1 VLGDNDQFTCQRCSL
16 LRRRKALQTFVVG
29 ESLEIGGRIYGLS
42 TRTQAVAPVVK
53 AYDLLYPLDANVKR
67 AVAFGEGLGIVPAT
81 RAERLAVGVKDRRD
95 FGLGNAH
102 RFSVTIGNAATQPGA
117 VIGNRDEVTAV
128 RLDMDSRDATEGR
141 IFRGKSEP
149 RNFKLPK
156 RVCEGSRLSNEEISV
171 ASISIRVGTLG

>member
-67 AVAFGEGLGIVPAT
+67 AVAFGEELDIIPASD
-81 RAERLAVGVKDRRD
+81 L
-95 FGLGNAH
+95 
-102 RFSVTIGNAATQPGA
+102 P
-117 VIGNRDEVTAV
+117 
-128 RLDMDSRDATEGR
+128 
-141 IFRGKSEP
+141 SEP
-149 RNFKLPK
+149 RIGAISASAMPTGFP
-156 RVCEGSRLSNEEISV
+156 SR
-171 ASISIRVGTLG
+171 